1 MSKIFKTAQAEGEHW
16 ISISDMMSGLMMI
29 FLFIAVSYML
39 KVVKE
44 KEQIKEIAVT
54 YNRLQNDL
62 YSDLEKE
69 FSEDLKNWNAV
80 IERQS
85 LSVRFESP
93 DVLFQ
98 SGAYEIKPVFK
109 KILTDFFPRYVGILT
124 SDKYKSDI
132 EEIRI
137 EGHTSSDWSSNV
149 PQDVAY
155 LLNMELSQNR
165 TRSVLDF
172 VLSLN
177 DNRVVKEKSW
187 IKKNLTANGL
197 SSSKLIMINDKEDKV
212 TSRRVE
218 FRVRTNAEKRI
229 VKIITGNGNE
239 TN

>member
-1 MSKIFKTAQAEGEHW
+1 MSNIFKSAQSDGEHW

-44 KEQIKEIAVT
+44 KEQIKEIAIT

-62 YSDLEKE
+62 YSDLENE

-80 IERQS
+80 IDRQS

-124 SDKYKSDI
+124 SNKYKSDI

-149 PQDVAY
+149 PPDVAY

-177 DNRVVKEKSW
+177 DNRVAKEKSW

-197 SSSKLIMINDKEDKV
+197 SSSKLIMVNEKEDRV

-229 VKIITGNGNE
+229 VKIIAGNGNE

>member
-1 MSKIFKTAQAEGEHW
+1 MSNIFKSAQSDGEHW

-44 KEQIKEIAVT
+44 KEQIKEIAIT

-62 YSDLEKE
+62 YSDLENE

-80 IERQS
+80 IDRQS

-124 SDKYKSDI
+124 NSKYKSDI

-149 PQDVAY
+149 PPDVAY

-165 TRSVLDF
+165 TRSVLDY

-177 DNRVVKEKSW
+177 DSRVAKEKSW

-197 SSSKLIMINDKEDKV
+197 SSSKLIMVNEKEDRV

-229 VKIITGNGNE
+229 VKIIAGNGNE

>member
-1 MSKIFKTAQAEGEHW
+1 MSKIFKSKEPEGEHW

-69 FSEDLKNWNAV
+69 FSADLKDWNA
-80 IERQS
+80 IIDRQS

-98 SGAYEIKPVFK
+98 SGAYVIKPEFK
-109 KILTDFFPRYVGILT
+109 KILTNFFPRYIGILT
-124 SDKYKSDI
+124 SSKYKGDI

-149 PQDVAY
+149 PPNVAY

-165 TRSVLDF
+165 TRSVLDY
-172 VLSLN
+172 VLSLK
-177 DNRVVKEKSW
+177 DERVVTENKW
-187 IKKNLTANGL
+187 IKKYLTANGL
-197 SSSKLIMINDKEDKV
+197 SSSKLIMVNDKEDKV

-229 VKIITGNGNE
+229 VKIIAGNGNE